1 MRSRALLAAALV
13 CWAAAGAA
21 GQEYRA
27 TLSGTITDAT
37 GAALPG
43 VTVTIVETRTGA
55 KTSVVTG
62 TSGQYLVPFLPP
74 GDYDVTAELSGFK
87 QVTRKA
93 LHLEAGSHPVIDLAM
108 AVGNVT
114 ESVQV
119 HADVPIVNTAD
130 ASVGQTV
137 TTKEV
142 EDLPLNGRTPM
153 MLAQL
158 AIGVVATSNPSL
170 IHPFDNN
177 AAAAWSIGGT
187 PSQTSELLLDGAP
200 DEIWSGSLA
209 YSPPQDAVQEVS
221 VKAFNTDA
229 AYGHTFGGTLNQVLK
244 SGTNTFHGSGY
255 LFNQPATL
263 TSNSFF
269 NVKTG
274 TPKPD
279 NKYNQYGMT
288 AGGPVAIPGLF
299 DGRNKLFW
307 FLALERLTD
316 SQPATNLTTVP
327 TDAERQ
333 GDFSKLLALGPQY
346 QLFNPFSAT
355 MNGSTIVRQPFTN
368 NVIPSKFLNSVA
380 LAYLKYYPEPNV
392 AGDPTGFQNFINNA
406 PSTDDF
412 NNELG
417 RVDYNTSSR
426 SRLTVDVRH
435 NFRSQLK
442 NNYFNNIASGT
453 TLDRKNWGLTGDEV
467 FTINSTTVLDVRGNW
482 TYLGETH
489 GGPSSGFDPT
499 GLGFPSYLAGSSQYL
514 QMPFI
519 GFSGSCGSQ
528 TSYQCLGTTGSSN
541 VPSQSLQLFSDVVK
555 NVGHHAIKVGA
566 DIRQYRVDATTYG
579 NSTGS
584 FTFGTNWVTGPT
596 STTAAAPFGAD
607 FASFLL
613 GLPTAGQ
620 YDINAQGIYR
630 SHYYAAFVQDDW
642 RMKPSLTVNLGLR
655 YEQASPYAEEQART
669 VNGFDPNA
677 QTAIGQAAE
686 AAYAAKPIGP
696 LPPSQFSASGGLT
709 FPGSDGALYKTGAG
723 MVSPRLG
730 FAWTP
735 GLLHGKTVVRG
746 GFGVFVQPITMANLN
761 SSGTYS
767 SNPIINQQGF
777 SATTTLAPT
786 LNNFLTPNDTLGDPF
801 PAGFLQPTGSSLGA
815 ATFLGQTISFL
826 TPQAKEPYSLR
837 WHVGVEHELRANL
850 MAEVDY
856 IANHAERLPVAV
868 TQLNGIPRQYL
879 STLPTRDQAVIN
891 QLSAST
897 PNPFVGLLPGTSL
910 NGSTISVAQLLA
922 HYPQFP
928 VGVNSTSTGVL
939 EQNANVGTSDY
950 ESVSARIQQ
959 RFSHGLMLN
968 GTYTWSRLM
977 ESDSYLNDSDT
988 QLERRISPFDHTNHF
1003 VAAASYELPIGA
1015 NRAIPVSSTWARLAF
1030 EGWRVNGIYTYQTGA
1045 PIVWT
1050 TDMVY
1055 NGTPITLD
1063 PRQTNGPA
1071 FNTSA
1076 FATASK
1082 DQFQYHIR
1090 TFPSTFSNL
1099 RTDAINNLD
1108 ASILKNFMTGGST
1121 YLQLRF
1127 EIFNALNHTTFAAP
1141 NVTPTSAS
1149 FGIISSQANLP
1160 RSVQLGLR
1168 FVF

>member
-1 MRSRALLAAALV
+1 
-13 CWAAAGAA
+13 
-21 GQEYRA
+21 
-27 TLSGTITDAT
+27 
-37 GAALPG
+37 
-43 VTVTIVETRTGA
+43 
-55 KTSVVTG
+55 
-62 TSGQYLVPFLPP
+62 
-74 GDYDVTAELSGFK
+74 
-87 QVTRKA
+87 
-93 LHLEAGSHPVIDLAM
+93 
-108 AVGNVT
+108 
-114 ESVQV
+114 
-119 HADVPIVNTAD
+119 
-130 ASVGQTV
+130 
-137 TTKEV
+137 
-142 EDLPLNGRTPM
+142 
-153 MLAQL
+153 
-158 AIGVVATSNPSL
+158 
-170 IHPFDNN
+170 
-177 AAAAWSIGGT
+177 
-187 PSQTSELLLDGAP
+187 
-200 DEIWSGSLA
+200 
-209 YSPPQDAVQEVS
+209 
-221 VKAFNTDA
+221 
-229 AYGHTFGGTLNQVLK
+229 
-244 SGTNTFHGSGY
+244 
-255 LFNQPATL
+255 
-263 TSNSFF
+263 
-269 NVKTG
+269 
-274 TPKPD
+274 
-279 NKYNQYGMT
+279 
-288 AGGPVAIPGLF
+288 
-299 DGRNKLFW
+299 
-307 FLALERLTD
+307 
-316 SQPATNLTTVP
+316 
-327 TDAERQ
+327 
-333 GDFSKLLALGPQY
+333 
-346 QLFNPFSAT
+346 
-355 MNGSTIVRQPFTN
+355 
-368 NVIPSKFLNSVA
+368 
-380 LAYLKYYPEPNV
+380 
-392 AGDPTGFQNFINNA
+392 
-406 PSTDDF
+406 
-412 NNELG
+412 
-417 RVDYNTSSR
+417 
-426 SRLTVDVRH
+426 
-435 NFRSQLK
+435 
-442 NNYFNNIASGT
+442 
-453 TLDRKNWGLTGDEV
+453 
-467 FTINSTTVLDVRGNW
+467 
-482 TYLGETH
+482 
-489 GGPSSGFDPT
+489 
-499 GLGFPSYLAGSSQYL
+499 
-514 QMPFI
+514 
-519 GFSGSCGSQ
+519 
-528 TSYQCLGTTGSSN
+528 

-579 NSTGS
+579 NSTGT
-584 FTFGTNWVTGPT
+584 FTFGTNWMTGPT

-620 YDINAQGIYR
+620 YDVNAQGIYR

-655 YEQASPYAEEQART
+655 YEQESPYAEEQART

-686 AAYAAKPIGP
+686 AAYAAKPIGL

-709 FPGSDGALYKTGAG
+709 FPGSNGALYKTGSG

-735 GLLHGKTVVRG
+735 GLLHDKTVVRG

-761 SSGTYS
+761 AGGTYS

-837 WHVGVEHELRANL
+837 WNIGVEHELRANL

-856 IANHAERLPVAV
+856 VANHAERLPVAV

-879 STLPTRDQAVIN
+879 STLPTRDQALIN

-939 EQNANVGTSDY
+939 EQNANVGTSNY

-959 RFSHGLMLN
+959 RFSHGLMLS

-1015 NRAIPVSSTWARLAF
+1015 NRAIKVSSTWARLAF

-1045 PIVWT
+1045 PIFWS

-1071 FNTSA
+1071 FNTNA

-1090 TFPSTFSNL
+1090 TFPTTFGNL
-1099 RTDAINNLD
+1099 RADAINNLD
-1108 ASILKNFMTGGST
+1108 ASILKNFVTGGST

-1149 FGIISSQANLP
+1149 FGIISSQANIP